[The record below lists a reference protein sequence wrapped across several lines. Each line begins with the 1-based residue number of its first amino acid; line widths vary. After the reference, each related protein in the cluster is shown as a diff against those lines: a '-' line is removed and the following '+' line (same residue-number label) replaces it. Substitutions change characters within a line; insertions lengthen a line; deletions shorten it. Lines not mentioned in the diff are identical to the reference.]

1 MDRLNANIRV
11 SSDQPAQVFCETC
24 SDNFCE
30 VCFAAQHRK
39 GSRKRHATKP
49 LSGPQE
55 KKAKVDGNGAVTQNG
70 HAENGE
76 EVRQSFVSHLAGM
89 YSCVRRLRCMWT
101 TQPQTRMRS

>member
-1 MDRLNANIRV
+1 MKAQRTSV
-11 SSDQPAQVFCETC
+11 PDQPAQVFCETC

-55 KKAKVDGNGAVTQNG
+55 KRAKTGDGVPPAT
-70 HAENGE
+70 NGE
-76 EVRQSFVSHLAGM
+76 TKDEDEVRGHVVLDFSAIKR
-89 YSCVRRLRCMWT
+89 CVVMEDAY
-101 TQPQTRMRS
+101 